1 MADRKEIASSAT
13 TLLSARNLLLLG
25 LVAGAAVARV
35 LPHPWNF
42 TPVGALALFGGA
54 TFPSR
59 RSAFLV
65 PLLALFLGDIF
76 IGFHALM
83 PVVYASFL
91 LSVLIGWWLRGGRSI
106 AKIGAATLAGAA
118 QFFVVTNFAVWASG
132 MTYPKNAAGLAA
144 CYVAGIPYFWN
155 TLAGDALYATLLF
168 GSVAIAE
175 RASTVFRDV
184 PQAA

>member
-1 MADRKEIASSAT
+1 MNDPSEFVSTRVT
-13 TLLSARNLLLLG
+13 WWNARTLLLLG
-25 LVAGAAVARV
+25 LVIGAAVARV

-65 PLLALFLGDIF
+65 PLLALLLGDIF
-76 IGFHALM
+76 VGFHILM

-91 LSVLIGWWLRGGRSI
+91 VSVLIGFWLRGSRSVP
-106 AKIGAATLAGAA
+106 KIGAATLAGAI
-118 QFFVVTNFAVWASG
+118 QFFIITNFGMWASG
-132 MTYPKNAAGLAA
+132 MTYPKNAAGLTA

-168 GSVAIAE
+168 GALAIAE
-175 RASTVFRDV
+175 SQFPALREPAPV
-184 PQAA
+184 A